1 MPENDVLIG
10 ADRRGGGDDARLLD
24 TKELAAQ
31 LGCSVSTVKRQVAA
45 GAIPVVRIGRLVRFR
60 RGDVAVLIDALTA
73 PPALGHPNGE
83 EGAL

>member
-1 MPENDVLIG
+1 MPEDDVLIG
-10 ADRRGGGDDARLLD
+10 ADRRGGGGDGRLLD

-73 PPALGHPNGE
+73 LPALGHANGE
-83 EGAL
+83 EGVL